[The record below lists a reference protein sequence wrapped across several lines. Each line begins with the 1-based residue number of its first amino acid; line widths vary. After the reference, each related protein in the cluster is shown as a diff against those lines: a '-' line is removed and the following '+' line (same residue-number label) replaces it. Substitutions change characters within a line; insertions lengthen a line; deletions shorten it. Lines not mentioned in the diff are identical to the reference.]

1 MKKSI
6 FKIIAVMLT
15 FVIMSLPVFSNLSA
29 AEVENQPPVDI
40 NKVLETRFLNMLN
53 HNYVYGEDFEDLE
66 KIVNNSIIALLEQ
79 RDFENEDYIS
89 ETIVNGYLNDMYG
102 FEIADFSQIN
112 RDFDYQEGFVYII
125 PRGFTRYEHK
135 AVAIKTNED
144 GTYTFTTLVTI
155 RTHDGCSETLTSETL
170 FAKNSSSVFGFN
182 IVSSYFLE
190 DLSHI

>member
-29 AEVENQPPVDI
+29 AEVKSELSFDE

-53 HNYVYGEDFEDLE
+53 HNYVYSEDFEDLE

-79 RDFENEDYIS
+79 RDSENEDYIS
-89 ETIVNGYLNDMYG
+89 DSIVNAYLFDMYG
-102 FEIADFSQIN
+102 FKITDFSQIN
-112 RDFDYQEGFVYII
+112 KDFDYKEGFVYII
-125 PRGFTRYEHK
+125 PRGFAKYEHK
-135 AVAIKTNED
+135 PLALNTNED

-155 RTHDGCSETLTSETL
+155 RTHDGFSETLTAETV
-170 FAKNSSSVFGFN
+170 FAKNSSSIFGFN

-190 DLSHI
+190 SISNI